1 MQALKNSSTSLS
13 WRMIQKSSFTNL
25 SALCEF
31 LELSEEDRTSLI
43 VRPKFPLN
51 LPYRLAKKIKKG
63 TLNDPILKQFVPLN
77 DELNLSSNF
86 TISPTKDEC
95 FSKTAKLLKK
105 YERRA
110 LLITTSA
117 CAMHCRFCFRQ
128 NYPYETKDKVF
139 REELEI
145 IKEDTSLVEI
155 ILSGGDPLSLS
166 DEILKELIG
175 ELDKIEHLKI
185 LRFHTRFPIG
195 IPERITESFLEV
207 LSSTRLQVIFVTHI
221 NHPLELDSDVAF
233 HLKKVQKLGIPILNH
248 TVLLKDVN
256 DDITTLTELNLSLI
270 KAGILPYY
278 LNQLDKVQGCMHF
291 EVSIEKGEQLVKEL
305 RENLPGYAVPRYIEE
320 IPGKKHKSLI
330 F

>member
-1 MQALKNSSTSLS
+1 MQTLKNPAAAPI
-13 WRMIQKSSFTNL
+13 WRVIQKSNFTNL
-25 SALCEF
+25 DILCEF
-31 LELSEEDRTSLI
+31 LELSQEQKSFL
-43 VRPKFPLN
+43 VAKPKFPLN
-51 LPYRLAKKIKKG
+51 LPYRLAKKIRKS
-63 TLNDPILKQFVPLN
+63 TLDDPILKQFVPLKE
-77 DELNLSSNF
+77 ELNISDNF

-105 YERRA
+105 YEKRA

-128 NYPYETKDKVF
+128 NYPYETKDKLF
-139 REELEI
+139 HDELEI
-145 IKEDTSLVEI
+145 IKEDTSLIEI

-166 DEILKELIG
+166 DEILKELISN
-175 ELDKIEHLKI
+175 LDEIQHLKI

-195 IPERITESFLEV
+195 IPERITESFLEI
-207 LSSTRLQVIFVTHI
+207 LKSSRLQILFVTHI
-221 NHPLELDSDVAF
+221 NHPLELDSEVVS
-233 HLKKVQKLGIPILNH
+233 HLKSVQKLGIPILNH

-256 DDITTLTELNLSLI
+256 DDIATLTELNLALI

-291 EVSIEKGEQLVKEL
+291 EVSIEKGEELVKEL